1 MKESILPSVGTES
14 DDPLVEFDGMF
25 WTKSELLM
33 YAAAALIHRM
43 SQSPDK
49 DEQ

>member
-1 MKESILPSVGTES
+1 MTPHVDYES
-14 DDPLVEFDGMF
+14 EFPAVVADGMF

-33 YAAAALIHRM
+33 YAAAARIHRM